1 MKVRPMNSTAFR
13 LALGAAALAAAA
25 CAGVAFAQGDFT
37 LEREARGLNIRPLAN
52 PGEVVATELAFA
64 RLAKDKGQWT
74 AFAQYAARDAVMFAP
89 GPVRAQ
95 QWLKGRAN
103 PAQAVAWEP
112 YQVWSSC
119 DGSIAVTKGP
129 WTQPDGSVGYFTT
142 VWQRQ
147 EKGEYRWVLD
157 QGDSLAKALEE
168 PELVQADIADCPAR
182 GRGGPPPVG
191 KDGKPLKRGKLPVAP
206 VAADGLS
213 GTSVD
218 GSLSWRAAVAADRSR
233 ELHVLLRK
241 GEDMKEVL
249 TSLVAAPA
257 E

>member
-1 MKVRPMNSTAFR
+1 MTSTALR
-13 LALGAAALAAAA
+13 LALGAAALAV
-25 CAGVAFAQGDFT
+25 AGVAYAQGDFD
-37 LEREARGLNIRPLAN
+37 LQREGRNLNLRPTAN

-64 RLAKDKGQWT
+64 RMAKDKGQWT
-74 AFAQYAARDAVMFAP
+74 AFAEYAAKDAVMFVP
-89 GPVRAQ
+89 DTVRAQ

-129 WTQPDGSVGYFTT
+129 WTQPNGSVGYFTT

-157 QGDSLAKALEE
+157 QGDSLAKALDE
-168 PELVQADIADCPAR
+168 PELVQADIADCPPR
-182 GRGGPPPVG
+182 KLGGPPPVG
-191 KDGKPLKRGKLPVAP
+191 KDGKPVKRGKFPVAP

-213 GTSVD
+213 GSSVD
-218 GSLSWRAAVAADRSR
+218 GSLSWRAAVAADKSR
-233 ELHVLLRK
+233 EFHVLIRK

-249 TSLVAAPA
+249 TSLVAASS

>member
-1 MKVRPMNSTAFR
+1 MNRTAFR
-13 LALGAAALAAAA
+13 LALGAAALAVAT
-25 CAGVAFAQGDFT
+25 CASIAGAQGDFN

-64 RLAKDKGQWT
+64 RMAKDKGQWT
-74 AFAQYAARDAVMFAP
+74 AFAEYAAKDAVMFAP

-103 PAQAVAWEP
+103 PARAVAWEP

-147 EKGEYRWVLD
+147 EKGDYKWVMD
-157 QGDSLAKALEE
+157 QGDQLAE
-168 PELVQADIADCPAR
+168 PLAEPDMVEAAIADCPNGAPD
-182 GRGGPPPVG
+182 GPPRD
-191 KDGKPLKRGKLPVAP
+191 KDGKPLKRGRFQVAAM
-206 VAADGLS
+206 AADGLS
-213 GTSVD
+213 GSSVD
-218 GSLSWRAAVAADRSR
+218 RTLSWQVALAPGNGRA
-233 ELHVLLRK
+233 LRVSVRR
-241 GEDMKEVL
+241 GERMEEVL
-249 TSLVAAPA
+249 TSIVAAPPA
-257 E
+257 